1 MATCYIVVP
10 IEQEVEGVPESGYDP
25 FYFPAEGG
33 TLVFR
38 FTDASFTRVL
48 SALRNGAMLTY
59 KGEGEQVIWDFLVN
73 VEYPV
78 SVCDLVAECF
88 ASDATF
94 RESVIASLMSDP
106 AFVSSITGIVGQ
118 KTIPT
123 SYPPGVPNPS
133 STTNLAGTSNPTCD
147 PDILWAQC
155 LALVV
160 DTNSAITD
168 VLEKTEVST
177 NVVELIDALSD
188 FPIVGW
194 AKDAVG
200 GSITI
205 GLIQYYQEAVAE
217 GYAAQYT
224 TTAGGVQDQ
233 LACAIFCACQEDC
246 EITVERMFQ
255 VYKTRLEQY
264 VTVPSLSTMVD
275 LLEFAAGINQDSTM
289 VVDMAFFVAWGG
301 AALGS
306 FLYGKMFST
315 SFNLMMDLAVNDA
328 SDDWILLCEDCATPP
343 PPDPECVSVLF
354 DKQGWDIF
362 VDVGTWVSGQ
372 GFIAELT
379 APDTYQ
385 LYIRIP
391 TYPTSFEIEK
401 VIFHFTNPVTQIN
414 LARANSGGA
423 VQYTGVAVSAME
435 FSAATIPGWTNFA
448 SLNGLRITSFANSL
462 MTAST
467 RITMICVYPV

>member
-1 MATCYIVVP
+1 MSCYIVIP
-10 IEQEVEGVPESGYDP
+10 MEQEIEGVPETGYDP
-25 FYFPAEGG
+25 FYFPPEGG

-38 FTDASFTRVL
+38 FTNASFTRVL
-48 SALRNGAMLTY
+48 SALRNGAALTY
-59 KGEGEQVIWDFLVN
+59 DDQAFQVIWDFLVN

-106 AFVSSITGIVGQ
+106 AFVSSITGIVAQ
-118 KTIPT
+118 ETIPT
-123 SYPPGVPNPS
+123 TYPPGVPNPS
-133 STTNLAGTSNPTCD
+133 PTTNLAGTSNPTCD

-155 LALVV
+155 LALVM
-160 DTNSAITD
+160 DTHAAITD

-233 LACAIFCACQEDC
+233 LACAIFCACQDDC
-246 EITVERMFQ
+246 EITVERMFE
-255 VYKTRLEQY
+255 VYKTRLEAY
-264 VTVPSLSTMVD
+264 VTVPSLYTMVD

-306 FLYGKMFST
+306 FLYGKMFSK
-315 SFNLMMDLAVNDA
+315 SFNLLMDLAVNDA
-328 SDDWILLCEDCATPP
+328 NDDWILLCEDCASPP
-343 PPDPECVSVLF
+343 PPDPDCVDFAITQEQFVPLSALAVWYSGVGWGPKNNSGTLQFILNRTQDAVNRLIIEVEFTFNAVPPPMQFTNSYGTIHTFTPTTASFVLNE
-354 DKQGWDIF
+354 
-362 VDVGTWVSGQ
+362 SN
-372 GFIAELT
+372 
-379 APDTYQ
+379 APASF
-385 LYIRIP
+385 P
-391 TYPTSFEIEK
+391 YPTAGLGQIQIRPSAENGIL
-401 VIFHFTNPVTQIN
+401 TN
-414 LARANSGGA
+414 GA
-423 VQYTGVAVSAME
+423 LRLLE
-435 FSAATIPGWTNFA
+435 FCSRT
-448 SLNGLRITSFANSL
+448 
-462 MTAST
+462 
-467 RITMICVYPV
+467 